1 MAEICHIFVVIW
13 DKLWDMYEKRSEKL
27 TMKENQ
33 KNGKRNTKTTK
44 KAVSKTTKD
53 NYSKTKKGNYN
64 KTTIGNCNKTTIGN
78 CNKVTKDK
86 RTSAAKINDNRVCVF
101 SGECTGCKYIELPYE
116 KQLDMKRKQI
126 EKLLG
131 GFGKIDAIVGMDN
144 PFYYRNKVHA
154 VYYRKKNGQIV
165 PGIYKEGT
173 HDIIP
178 VNDCKIE
185 NKKAREIVNTIAEL
199 IKSFKVPLYNEDTGF
214 GLLRHVL
221 IRTADVTGE
230 IMVVLVTASPVFPS
244 RKNFANAL
252 MKKHKEIITVVHNIN
267 DKDTSMILGERTQT
281 ITGKG
286 YINDMLCGKRFRLN
300 PTAFYQVNAKM
311 TEKLYNKAIEC
322 AALTGKE
329 TVIDAYCG
337 IGTIGLA
344 ASDKAGE
351 VIGVELNGEAISAA
365 RVNAKINGVKNASF
379 YVNDAG
385 KFMTGLAASDKKI
398 DVVFMDPPRSG
409 SSTQFID
416 AIHQLLPDR
425 VVYISCGPESLK
437 RDLEYFKKKGKYRV
451 VSMSP
456 FDMFCHTSHVETVV
470 LMSRVK

>member
-1 MAEICHIFVVIW
+1 
-13 DKLWDMYEKRSEKL
+13 
-27 TMKENQ
+27 MKENQ
-33 KNGKRNTKTTK
+33 RTGKRNTRTI
-44 KAVSKTTKD
+44 
-53 NYSKTKKGNYN
+53 N
-64 KTTIGNCNKTTIGN
+64 KTNNKFQV
-78 CNKVTKDK
+78 KSTKNNYKNSPKDRDK
-86 RTSAAKINDNRVCVF
+86 KTNSGKFDVNRVCAF
-101 SGECTGCKYIELPYE
+101 SGECTGCKHIEVPYE
-116 KQLDMKRKQI
+116 KQLDVKQKQI

-131 GFGKIDAIVGMDN
+131 GYGKCDGIVGMDN

-252 MKKHKEIITVVHNIN
+252 MNKHKEIVTVVHNIN
-267 DKDTSMILGERTQT
+267 DKDTSMILGERIQT

-286 YINDMLCGKRFRLN
+286 YINDILCGKKFRLN

-322 AALTGKE
+322 AALTGEE

-337 IGTIGLA
+337 IGTIGIVA
-344 ASDKAGE
+344 ADKVKE
-351 VIGVELNGEAISAA
+351 VIGVELNPQAIAAA
-365 RVNAKINGVKNASF
+365 RVNAKVNEVNNINF

-385 KFMTGLAASDKKI
+385 KFMTGLAASDKQV

-409 SSTQFID
+409 SSTEFID
-416 AIHQLLPDR
+416 AIHTLLPKK

-456 FDMFCHTSHVETVV
+456 FDMFCHTTHVETVV
-470 LMSRVK
+470 LLSRK

>member
-1 MAEICHIFVVIW
+1 
-13 DKLWDMYEKRSEKL
+13 
-27 TMKENQ
+27 MKTTGNKY
-33 KNGKRNTKTTK
+33 KNANNNTK
-44 KAVSKTTKD
+44 
-53 NYSKTKKGNYN
+53 NKTKNNTKSNTKNRINSNNKNTRFNTHNQNKG
-64 KTTIGNCNKTTIGN
+64 
-78 CNKVTKDK
+78 
-86 RTSAAKINDNRVCVF
+86 VCPY
-101 SGECTGCKYIELPYE
+101 SDACGGCKYIEMDYA
-116 KQLDMKRKQI
+116 KQLELKQKQI
-126 EKLLG
+126 DKLLG
-131 GFGKIDAIVGMDN
+131 SFGKCDRIVGMKE
-144 PFYYRNKVHA
+144 PFHYRNKVHA
-154 VYYRKKNGQIV
+154 VYYRKRNGQII

-178 VNDCKIE
+178 VEECKIE
-185 NKKAREIVNTIAEL
+185 NKKAREIINTIAEL

-221 IRTADVTGE
+221 VRTADATGE
-230 IMVVLVTASPVFPS
+230 IMVILVTSSPVFPS
-244 RKNFANAL
+244 RKNFANVL
-252 MKKHKEIITVVHNIN
+252 MKKHKEITTVIHNIN
-267 DKDTSMILGERTQT
+267 DKDTSLILGERSQT

-286 YINDMLCGKRFRLN
+286 YISDVLCGKKFRLN

-322 AALTGKE
+322 ATLTGKE

-337 IGTIGLA
+337 IGTIGIA
-344 ASDKAGE
+344 AADKAGE

-365 RVNAKINGVKNASF
+365 RINAKLNGVKNISF

-385 KFMTGLAASDKKI
+385 KFMTGLAVSDKKV

-437 RDLEYFKKKGKYRV
+437 RDLEYFKKKGKYKV

-456 FDMFCHTSHVETVV
+456 FDMFCHTGHVETVA
-470 LMSRVK
+470 LLSNRKPDTRVKILVETEELARVKEEN